1 MTTMRHPQGMARW
14 LAMGLL
20 AVVSFCWQVN
30 VVAAATREIWLYC
43 PANFLVDT
51 ECQRVHKLM
60 ERAASAGYTH
70 VLITDSKFSRLHELG
85 DRYFKNIEALRAKAA
100 SLNLVL
106 VPACCPVGY
115 SNDLLALN
123 PNLAEA
129 LPVRQSLYRVE
140 NSTAVHVPDSNVAL
154 PKMSD
159 RKKWGFVDEQF
170 TTFEDG
176 LVAAP
181 PYTMNARVM
190 KSVAVQKFQHY
201 HISVWIKTEDFSS
214 QVEIKLLDG
223 RGANLC
229 YTYVKTKPTQDW
241 TEHHVTFNSLDND
254 KLNLYIGA
262 WGPKSGKL
270 WLRDA
275 RMESTGAVN
284 MVRRSSAPIEVR
296 WIKGSESIE
305 LKEGEDFLPWHDP
318 KLGTVPY
325 RGEYDVWHEPPA
337 IKLKRDLPEGSQLRV
352 SYFHTHIIHDGQVCG
367 AAGDAEF
374 EKLLK
379 DQVAAV
385 GKLIPSDSM
394 MMSHD
399 EYRVMGWTPNSVA
412 GLAQNATP
420 GQLLT
425 HNAKVCYESI
435 LSVNPKSR
443 VLTWSDMFDPHHN
456 AVARYYL
463 VNGSLES
470 ARLPQ
475 NVWVMN
481 WNSGKSSQSLKHFD
495 ALGHKQILAGYYDAP
510 PARINDWLDVVMQE
524 KIKGV
529 EGVMYTTWRQ
539 DYSQIE
545 SFMQNV
551 KKHAWYTA
559 R

>member
-1 MTTMRHPQGMARW
+1 MMRVVPTLTLRVMIAPRRRDAKRFNLQWESTWRYINVTTMRHPQGMVRW
-14 LAMGLL
+14 LQWVCSQWSASVGKLTSLPLQL
-20 AVVSFCWQVN
+20 ARSGSIAQPTFSWTPN
-30 VVAAATREIWLYC
+30 
-43 PANFLVDT
+43 
-51 ECQRVHKLM
+51 
-60 ERAASAGYTH
+60 ASAFINSWNELPVRDTH

-275 RMESTGAVN
+275 RMESTGL
-284 MVRRSSAPIEVR
+284 STWSADPPR
-296 WIKGSESIE
+296 Q
-305 LKEGEDFLPWHDP
+305 LKC
-318 KLGTVPY
+318 
-325 RGEYDVWHEPPA
+325 
-337 IKLKRDLPEGSQLRV
+337 
-352 SYFHTHIIHDGQVCG
+352 DG
-367 AAGDAEF
+367 
-374 EKLLK
+374 
-379 DQVAAV
+379 
-385 GKLIPSDSM
+385 
-394 MMSHD
+394 
-399 EYRVMGWTPNSVA
+399 
-412 GLAQNATP
+412 
-420 GQLLT
+420 
-425 HNAKVCYESI
+425 
-435 LSVNPKSR
+435 SR
-443 VLTWSDMFDPHHN
+443 VPN
-456 AVARYYL
+456 
-463 VNGSLES
+463 
-470 ARLPQ
+470 P
-475 NVWVMN
+475 
-481 WNSGKSSQSLKHFD
+481 SS
-495 ALGHKQILAGYYDAP
+495 
-510 PARINDWLDVVMQE
+510 
-524 KIKGV
+524 
-529 EGVMYTTWRQ
+529 
-539 DYSQIE
+539 
-545 SFMQNV
+545 
-551 KKHAWYTA
+551 
-559 R
+559 